1 MDLRTVHSFV
11 TVVEEGSLAGA
22 ARRLNLTAAAIA
34 ARVHALEDE
43 LGAPLIR
50 RAGRA
55 VKPTQAGLRILDTA
69 AGLLRDA
76 RHLRATALADAHENE
91 ATGEIRI
98 GSFVSART
106 GLVPPV
112 LKALYAQYPNIQV
125 WLTSGSS
132 VALPQQVH
140 DGALDLAFVVEP
152 QFALGKTCQW
162 QCLLEEPLVMVA
174 PEHLAGG
181 DVRKPDA
188 LALLRTQPYICYD
201 RSVLGGQLAERYLR
215 DCGIVPRQ
223 RLEID
228 GLMTVAHLVAQGL
241 GVALLPDWQ
250 PMWQAGL
257 PIARVPL
264 PGRAPVRRVGVV
276 WAKYGPRAFLAER
289 VVALAAEMFGSAGK
303 RASKPADKP

>member
-1 MDLRTVHSFV
+1 MDLRTVQSFV
-11 TVVEEGSLAGA
+11 AVVEEGSLAGA

-34 ARVHALEDE
+34 ARVHALEHE

-55 VKPTQAGLRILDTA
+55 VKPTEVGLSILDA
-69 AGLLRDA
+69 AGGLLRDA
-76 RHLRATALADAHENE
+76 RHLRAAAQSRNVS
-91 ATGEIRI
+91 GEIRI

-112 LKALYAQYPNIQV
+112 LKALYAEYPDIQV

-132 VALPQQVH
+132 VALPQAVH

-152 QFALGKTCQW
+152 QFALGKNCQW
-162 QCLLEEPLVMVA
+162 RCLLEEPLVVVA
-174 PEHLAGG
+174 PAPLA
-181 DVRKPDA
+181 DRDA
-188 LALLRTQPYICYD
+188 LDLLRTQPYICYD
-201 RSVLGGQLAERYLR
+201 RSVLGGQLAERALR
-215 DCGIVPRQ
+215 DLGITPHQ

-228 GLMTVAHLVAQGL
+228 GLMTVAHLVGQGL

-264 PGRAPVRRVGVV
+264 PGHAPIRRVGVV
-276 WAKYGPRAFLAER
+276 WASHGPRAFLAER
-289 VVALAAEMFGSAGK
+289 VVALAAGLWRRE
-303 RASKPADKP
+303 R

>member
-11 TVVEEGSLAGA
+11 AVVEEGSLAGA
-22 ARRLNLTAAAIA
+22 ARRLNLTAAAIV
-34 ARVHALEDE
+34 ARVHALENE

-55 VKPTQAGLRILDTA
+55 VKPTEAGLRILDA
-69 AGLLRDA
+69 AGGLLRDA
-76 RHLRATALADAHENE
+76 RHLRATALADAHEN
-91 ATGEIRI
+91 AAAGEIRI

-162 QCLLEEPLVMVA
+162 QCLLEEPLVVVA
-174 PEHLAGG
+174 PEHLAHH
-181 DVRKPDA
+181 DA
-188 LALLRTQPYICYD
+188 LDLLRTQPYICYD
-201 RSVLGGQLAERYLR
+201 RSVLGGQLAERCLR
-215 DCGIVPRQ
+215 DCGIVPHQ

-264 PGRAPVRRVGVV
+264 PGRAPVRHVGVV

-289 VVALAAEMFGSAGK
+289 VVALAAAMFGKS
-303 RASKPADKP
+303 SKP